1 MVPVEEALR
10 SGELLLNTEPAL
22 VEETVRSVS
31 IVEPALVS
39 LFTLLLIIFMR
50 NFINILP
57 YIIDSFTRARG
68 SSDLEG
74 SVRVSRDRNLIA
86 MIFII
91 PFILLLYFYRI
102 YDPSFLSGMGDNMRL
117 LLIGAIFIA
126 YLLLRRLLVVIFA
139 PRRVNDNYAMAE
151 KAAYTFF
158 ILAGM
163 LVLPTFGILY
173 LLGVN
178 DLTIKTVA
186 LAEISF
192 VYLFFLLRK
201 SQILSTFCSPLTVFL
216 YLCALEFLPTGL
228 YVASALLL

>member
-39 LFTLLLIIFMR
+39 LFTLLPIIFMR

-192 VYLFFLLRK
+192 VYLVFLLRK

>member
-10 SGELLLNTEPAL
+10 SGELLLNTKPAL

-192 VYLFFLLRK
+192 VYLVFLLRK

>member
-139 PRRVNDNYAMAE
+139 PRRVNDNYAM
-151 KAAYTFF
+151 
-158 ILAGM
+158 GM

-192 VYLFFLLRK
+192 VYLVFLLRK

>member
-126 YLLLRRLLVVIFA
+126 YLLC
-139 PRRVNDNYAMAE
+139 
-151 KAAYTFF
+151 
-158 ILAGM
+158 
-163 LVLPTFGILY
+163 
-173 LLGVN
+173 
-178 DLTIKTVA
+178 
-186 LAEISF
+186 
-192 VYLFFLLRK
+192 
-201 SQILSTFCSPLTVFL
+201 Q
-216 YLCALEFLPTGL
+216 LCF
-228 YVASALLL
+228 

>member
-163 LVLPTFGILY
+163 LGILY

-192 VYLFFLLRK
+192 VYLVFLLRK

>member
-173 LLGVN
+173 PLGVN

-192 VYLFFLLRK
+192 VYLVFLLRK

>member
-57 YIIDSFTRARG
+57 YIIDSFTRTRG

-163 LVLPTFGILY
+163 LVLPTFGIFY

-192 VYLFFLLRK
+192 VYLVFLLRK

>member
-1 MVPVEEALR
+1 MIPVEEALR

-163 LVLPTFGILY
+163 LVLPTFGSLY

-192 VYLFFLLRK
+192 VYLVFLLRK

>member
-10 SGELLLNTEPAL
+10 SGELLLHTEPTL
-22 VEETVRSVS
+22 VEETARSVS

-50 NFINILP
+50 NIINILP
-57 YIIDSFTRARG
+57 YLIDSFTRARG

-126 YLLLRRLLVVIFA
+126 YLLLRRLLLVIFA
-139 PRRVNDNYAMAE
+139 PHRVNDNYAMAE

-163 LVLPTFGILY
+163 IVLPTFGILY

-192 VYLFFLLRK
+192 VYLVFLLRK

>member
-10 SGELLLNTEPAL
+10 SGELLLPTEPTL
-22 VEETVRSVS
+22 LEETVHSVS

-50 NFINILP
+50 NLINILP
-57 YIIDSFTRARG
+57 YLIDSFTRARG

-74 SVRVSRDRNLIA
+74 SVRVSRDRNIIA
-86 MIFII
+86 IIFII

-102 YDPSFLSGMGDNMRL
+102 YNPSFLSGMGDNMRL
-117 LLIGAIFIA
+117 ILIGAIFIA
-126 YLLLRRLLVVIFA
+126 YILLRKLLVVIFA
-139 PRRVNDNYAMAE
+139 PHRVNDNYGMAE

-158 ILAGM
+158 ILAGII
-163 LVLPTFGILY
+163 VLPTFGALY
-173 LLGVN
+173 LFDVN

-186 LAEISF
+186 LAEIAF
-192 VYLFFLLRK
+192 VYLVFILRK

>member
-10 SGELLLNTEPAL
+10 SGELLLPSEPTL
-22 VEETVRSVS
+22 VEEAVHSVS
-31 IVEPALVS
+31 IMEPALVS
-39 LFTLLLIIFMR
+39 LFTLLLIVFMR
-50 NFINILP
+50 NIINILP
-57 YIIDSFTRARG
+57 YLIDSFTRARG

-74 SVRVSRDRNLIA
+74 SVRVSRDRNIIA
-86 MIFII
+86 IVFII
-91 PFILLLYFYRI
+91 PFILILYFYRI

-117 LLIGAIFIA
+117 LLIGGIFIG
-126 YLLLRRLLVVIFA
+126 YLLLRKLLVVIFA

-163 LVLPTFGILY
+163 LVLPTFGALY
-173 LLGVN
+173 LFGVN
-178 DLTIKTVA
+178 DLTIRTVA
-186 LAEISF
+186 LAEIAF
-192 VYLFFLLRK
+192 VYLVFILRK